1 MFISHELNSKKK
13 KKIFK
18 GFKDILQRYEK
29 KNDSPHVAILI
40 LYVAMLYSLK
50 SLHFKLKQMDVRL
63 FFFTLFMTV
72 VYRVTYARTYRFPST
87 FISLFSLTPTYS
99 HNS

>member
-1 MFISHELNSKKK
+1 MKN
-13 KKIFK
+13 FK

-29 KNDSPHVAILI
+29 KMIHRMLQSVVLI

-72 VYRVTYARTYRFPST
+72 VYRVTYART
-87 FISLFSLTPTYS
+87 
-99 HNS
+99 

>member
-29 KNDSPHVAILI
+29 K
-40 LYVAMLYSLK
+40 
-50 SLHFKLKQMDVRL
+50 
-63 FFFTLFMTV
+63 
-72 VYRVTYARTYRFPST
+72 
-87 FISLFSLTPTYS
+87 
-99 HNS
+99 

>member
-1 MFISHELNSKKK
+1 MKN
-13 KKIFK
+13 FK

-29 KNDSPHVAILI
+29 KMIHRMLQSVVLI

-63 FFFTLFMTV
+63 FFSLIAWYLRILLKIEDFFPRFTLFMTV

-87 FISLFSLTPTYS
+87 FIICFL
-99 HNS
+99 